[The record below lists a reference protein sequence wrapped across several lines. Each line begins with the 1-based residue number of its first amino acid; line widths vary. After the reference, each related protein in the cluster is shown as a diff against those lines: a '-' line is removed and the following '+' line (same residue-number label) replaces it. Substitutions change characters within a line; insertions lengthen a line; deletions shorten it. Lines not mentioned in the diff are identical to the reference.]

1 MTLEYNGK
9 ECMKKA
15 DPKEIFN
22 YWVHERLDVL
32 ARKNIKVKKPW
43 SKDPIFQTVYFCNV
57 RREEDKTPKWIR
69 QWTEDITSPISMMV
83 WYTLARTLNNID
95 TLESLGE
102 PTDDIDFA
110 WLSTRLKNR
119 RKQGKQIFG
128 GAYLITTCGVKM
140 DKLDYVLDL
149 AASVK
154 NCCSVCDTLEEQW
167 LELTRVKGLGNFLAA
182 QIVADLKNTQGM
194 HWNQAEDF
202 YTFVASGPGSIKG
215 LNYFFERKPELLIT
229 NARFKKELEIVREYM
244 DKKEDQPL
252 YLCNQDLQNCL
263 CEYSKYMRVLNG
275 GRTKRNYQGL

>member
-22 YWVHERLDVL
+22 YWVQERLDVL
-32 ARKNIKVKKPW
+32 ARKNNRAKKPW
-43 SKDPIFQTVYFCNV
+43 SKDPIFRTVYFCNV
-57 RREEDKTPKWIR
+57 EREKDKTTKWVR
-69 QWTEDITSPISMMV
+69 EWTEDITSPTSILV

-102 PTDDIDFA
+102 PMDDID
-110 WLSTRLKNR
+110 LTYISKRLKDR
-119 RKQGKQIFG
+119 REQGKQIFG

-140 DKLDYVLDL
+140 DKIDYVIDL

-167 LELTRVKGLGNFLAA
+167 VELTRVKGLGNFLAA

-215 LNYFFERKPELLIT
+215 LNYFFSRKPELLIT
-229 NARFKKELEIVREYM
+229 NSRFKKELEIVR
-244 DKKEDQPL
+244 KHL
-252 YLCNQDLQNCL
+252 YT
-263 CEYSKYMRVLNG
+263 E
-275 GRTKRNYQGL
+275 